1 MDELINFLLFSTDGV
16 ISGVVFGFFLFAIGI
31 PIFLSILRAL
41 GMYAV
46 VQEGTS
52 HVYTLFGKV
61 RLVLQEPGLNF
72 PWLKIGPT
80 ALLLP
85 LFGQRRVIDVRL
97 DQQYLRSQPVN
108 SEEGAP
114 MGIGVWYE
122 MRVSDAV
129 SYLFKNADPKGSM
142 AANVS
147 NASIR
152 CLSNL
157 PLSAMLEDRHKM
169 SQSVRDEVSP
179 RSQEW
184 GYKLG
189 SVYIR
194 KVHFRDAQMIRQI
207 ESKVV
212 NRLRQ
217 VTAAIK
223 QDGNNQV
230 NIISSTADRQAAAA
244 FAQAKALRP
253 TIVGATLQQIS
264 QDPEVLHTL
273 FDVLEM
279 ERLIE
284 NKGEITLIPAKT
296 GELLP
301 QLLAT
306 SASKPLG

>member
-1 MDELINFLLFSTDGV
+1 MDDLLNFLLFSTDGV
-16 ISGVVFGFFLFAIGI
+16 ISGLVVGFFLFAIGV
-31 PIFLSILRAL
+31 PIFLGILRAL

-46 VQEGTS
+46 VQEGS
-52 HVYTLFGKV
+52 NHVYTLFGKV
-61 RLVLQEPGLNF
+61 RLVLTEPGLNF
-72 PWLKIGPT
+72 PWIKIGPT

-122 MRVSDAV
+122 MRVSDPV
-129 SYLFKNADPKGSM
+129 SYLFKNADPKGSL

-147 NASIR
+147 NAAIR

-157 PLSAMLEDRHKM
+157 PLNEMLGDRHKM

-179 RSQEW
+179 RSLEW

-223 QDGNNQV
+223 QDGTNQV
-230 NIISSTADRQAAAA
+230 NIISSTADRQAATA

-253 TIVGATLQQIS
+253 TIVGAALQEIS
-264 QDPEVLHTL
+264 KDPEILRVL
-273 FDVLEM
+273 FDVLEI

-284 NKGEITLIPAKT
+284 NKGEVTLIPANS
-296 GELLP
+296 GDLLP
-301 QLLAT
+301 QLLVS
-306 SASKPLG
+306 SAVKPS

>member
-1 MDELINFLLFSTDGV
+1 MDDLLNFLLFSTDGV
-16 ISGVVFGFFLFAIGI
+16 ISGLVVGFFLFAIGV
-31 PIFLSILRAL
+31 PIFLGILRAL

-46 VQEGTS
+46 VQEGS
-52 HVYTLFGKV
+52 NHVYTLFGKV
-61 RLVLQEPGLNF
+61 RLVLTEPGLNF
-72 PWLKIGPT
+72 PWIKIGLT

-122 MRVSDAV
+122 MRVSDPV
-129 SYLFKNADPKGSM
+129 SYLFKNADPKGSL

-147 NASIR
+147 NAAIR

-157 PLSAMLEDRHKM
+157 PLNEMLGDRHKM

-179 RSQEW
+179 CSLEW

-223 QDGNNQV
+223 QDGTNQV
-230 NIISSTADRQAAAA
+230 NIISSTADRQAATA

-253 TIVGATLQQIS
+253 TIVGAALQEIS
-264 QDPEVLHTL
+264 KDPEILRVL
-273 FDVLEM
+273 FDVLEI

-284 NKGEITLIPAKT
+284 NKGEVTLIPANS
-296 GELLP
+296 GDLLP
-301 QLLAT
+301 QLLVS
-306 SASKPLG
+306 SAVKPS

>member
-1 MDELINFLLFSTDGV
+1 MDDLLNFLLFSTDGV
-16 ISGVVFGFFLFAIGI
+16 ISGLVVGFFLFAIGV
-31 PIFLSILRAL
+31 PIFLGILRAL

-46 VQEGTS
+46 VQES
-52 HVYTLFGKV
+52 SNHVYTLFGKV
-61 RLVLQEPGLNF
+61 RLVLTEPGLNF
-72 PWLKIGPT
+72 PWIKIGPT

-122 MRVSDAV
+122 MRVSDPV
-129 SYLFKNADPKGSM
+129 SYLFKNADPKGSL

-147 NASIR
+147 NAAIR

-157 PLSAMLEDRHKM
+157 PLNEMLGDRHKM

-179 RSQEW
+179 RSLEW

-223 QDGNNQV
+223 QDGTNQV
-230 NIISSTADRQAAAA
+230 NIISSTADRQAATA

-253 TIVGATLQQIS
+253 TIVGAALQEIS
-264 QDPEVLHTL
+264 KDQEILRVL
-273 FDVLEM
+273 FDVLEI

-284 NKGEITLIPAKT
+284 NKGEVTLIPANS
-296 GELLP
+296 GDLLP
-301 QLLAT
+301 QLLVS
-306 SASKPLG
+306 SAVKPS